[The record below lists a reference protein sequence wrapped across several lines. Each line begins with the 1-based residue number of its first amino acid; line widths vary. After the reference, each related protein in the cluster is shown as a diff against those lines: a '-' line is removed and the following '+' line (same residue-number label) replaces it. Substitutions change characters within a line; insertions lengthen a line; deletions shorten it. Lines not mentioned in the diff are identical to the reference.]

1 MRRSYFLRCAAAL
14 LAPNCLPGIAAART
28 YPSRPVRIVVPHPPG
43 VGVDVQARVLANE
56 LADIL
61 GQSVLVENRPGIGT
75 LLATDVVAKA
85 EPDGYTLGLGIPS
98 SLAAH
103 PRLFDRPVVDVER
116 SIAPIGLVWTLPWA
130 LYVHADVSAPTLTQF
145 LHLARRRPDTL
156 TYASTG
162 VGSFQHLTTEWL
174 SSLGGVRLRHI
185 PYGTSPWTSDLLSG
199 RVDAALWT
207 LSGMQ
212 EHVRSG
218 KLRVLAI
225 STGGS
230 RASALPEVPT
240 FGEAGLPGFDATAW
254 TGLVAPAGTP
264 ADVIERLVQALA
276 LAAERPAFRD
286 SLGRAGG
293 ATVAGAPAPFAA
305 LLQAERTR
313 WRRVVAD
320 AGIRLE

>member
-1 MRRSYFLRCAAAL
+1 MRRSDFLRCAAAL
-14 LAPNCLPGIAAART
+14 LTTSILPGIARART
-28 YPSRPVRIVVPHPPG
+28 YPSRPVKIVVPHPPG

-56 LADIL
+56 LDAIL
-61 GQSVLVENRPGIGT
+61 GQPVIVENRPGIGT

-103 PRLFDRPVVDVER
+103 PRLYDRPLVDVER
-116 SIAPIGLVWTLPWA
+116 AILPVGLVWTLPWA
-130 LYVHADVSAPTLTQF
+130 LYVHADVPAQTLTEF
-145 LHLARRRPDTL
+145 LALARSRPDAL
-156 TYASTG
+156 TYATTG

-174 SSLGGVRLRHI
+174 SSLGGIRLRHI

-199 RVDAALWT
+199 RVDATLWT
-207 LSGMQ
+207 MTGMQ
-212 EHVRSG
+212 EHVRAG
-218 KLRVLAI
+218 KLRVLAV
-225 STGGS
+225 STGGA
-230 RASALPEVPT
+230 RVNGLPDAPS
-240 FGEAGLPGFDATAW
+240 FAEAGLPAFDATAW

-264 ADVIERLVQALA
+264 PEVIDRLVQALA
-276 LAAERPAFRD
+276 AAAEKPALRD

-293 ATVAGAPAPFAA
+293 TTVAGNPAAFVA
-305 LLQAERTR
+305 LLREERMR